1 MPVVNVGI
9 GIDVFRSFR
18 IESRRKDRVEKGKD
32 TSVAAK
38 LALVDSFEPFIA
50 INDPPGALSSQLAK

>member
-1 MPVVNVGI
+1 MCFVCL
-9 GIDVFRSFR
+9 
-18 IESRRKDRVEKGKD
+18 ESNLEEITGWRKTKD

-38 LALVDSFEPFIA
+38 LALVDSFELFIA